1 MRLSFAASSTLTNVS
16 FLFLHQEELC
26 FQYRLFSSPLHPSYR
41 LPNRLRLIRLVPQ
54 SRRDLLSFHSLPT
67 ASFYQP
73 WFQSNPRYTR
83 SLGLHGSQ
91 APISPSQST
100 RRASQSTAARRDGSL
115 SFRLSPLSHF
125 HSPTSYCRRYHCYQR
140 CLDRPSARLSQ
151 R

>member
-1 MRLSFAASSTLTNVS
+1 MRLSFAAISALTNVS

-26 FQYRLFSSPLHPSYR
+26 FQYRLCSLHPSYR
-41 LPNRLRLIRLVPQ
+41 LPNRLRQIHLVPQ

-73 WFQSNPRYTR
+73 SFQSNPRYTR
-83 SLGLHGSQ
+83 SLGLHVSQ

-100 RRASQSTAARRDGSL
+100 RRASQFIVARRDGSL
-115 SFRLSPLSHF
+115 SFQLSLLSRF
-125 HSPTSYCRRYHCYQR
+125 HSPISYCRRYHCYQR
-140 CLDRPSARLSQ
+140 CLGRLSARLSQ